1 MKDREVWIDWLR
13 VSACFLVLM
22 THANEPLYFGG
33 EGALI
38 LTESDAFWLSILNV
52 ITRPCVPLFVVASSY
67 LLFPLR
73 YSSGEFLRKRATRVL
88 VPFLMWTVIYAFAW
102 GDPVQNFSNLFLNFN
117 YSSAHLWFVYMLIGL
132 YLLMPML
139 SPWAEKVGK
148 RELQVYLAIWG
159 FTTLIPLIRH
169 WAGGE
174 MPVVAGPT
182 GIPNMAKYPLWGE
195 CSWNPY
201 GVFYYI
207 SGFIGYMLLGLYF
220 RRFVGKL
227 SWKRTMA
234 IALPLFLVGFS
245 IASFGFMHNVMSTA
259 EAGFP
264 VGGKVSLAAFWE
276 VFWINDTIGVALMT
290 IALIL
295 LFRKITSSGAF
306 YSKVLLPVS
315 NASYGMYLCHMFVLL
330 PVSNW
335 MREWLGI
342 GNEGVLGFWTSPVQ
356 VLSVSILSYVVVAM
370 VSVVVQKIPKIGKWV
385 MG

>member
-1 MKDREVWIDWLR
+1 
-13 VSACFLVLM
+13 
-22 THANEPLYFGG
+22 
-33 EGALI
+33 
-38 LTESDAFWLSILNV
+38 
-52 ITRPCVPLFVVASSY
+52 
-67 LLFPLR
+67 
-73 YSSGEFLRKRATRVL
+73 
-88 VPFLMWTVIYAFAW
+88 
-102 GDPVQNFSNLFLNFN
+102 
-117 YSSAHLWFVYMLIGL
+117 
-132 YLLMPML
+132 
-139 SPWAEKVGK
+139 
-148 RELQVYLAIWG
+148 
-159 FTTLIPLIRH
+159 
-169 WAGGE
+169 

-182 GIPNMAKYPLWGE
+182 GIPNMTKYPLWGE

-207 SGFIGYMLLGLYF
+207 SGFIGYMLWGLYF

-315 NASYGMYLCHMFVLL
+315 KASYGMYLCHMFVLL